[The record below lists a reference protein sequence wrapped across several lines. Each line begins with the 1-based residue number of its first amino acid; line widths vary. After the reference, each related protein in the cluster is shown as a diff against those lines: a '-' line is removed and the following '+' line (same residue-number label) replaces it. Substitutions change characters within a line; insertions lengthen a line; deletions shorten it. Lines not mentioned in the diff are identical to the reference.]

1 MMKACQGPP
10 VVYENKAHEMSIA
23 KNLKGNMAQ
32 YLARACASFKNAW
45 LISTFRGRNADI
57 VTKKSM
63 AKDTPSAKV
72 ADHADQLVQS
82 AKKGE
87 ESFDC
92 NHISIQ
98 IKFGTD
104 QSKEVQKPLGTSSF
118 LHTTINLLGIML
130 GLGMLSTPYA
140 LEEGGWMSLGIL
152 LTLALIC
159 CYTAFALARCL
170 DCDPKVL
177 NYQDIG
183 NQAFGMKGRIIVS
196 TFLYVEIIFI
206 AIGYTISLGDN
217 LAAIFI
223 NTELSFS
230 SWLHLTTPRFL
241 TIIAV
246 LIVLPTLWVRDL
258 SSISFLSWGGVTT
271 SLLLMFT
278 VTWAGLFGGLGF
290 SQTVPLINLQR
301 IPVSTGLYA
310 FCYAGHVVFP
320 TIYRSMKDPS
330 KFGKVILLSFVI
342 VTAIYSGFACLGG
355 TMFGSSVRSQIT
367 LNMPRHLLVTKFA
380 LWATVITPMSKYAL
394 QLSPVARELENLVA
408 SAWKPRGRRLTRI
421 CIVSVLLFSILAM
434 ALALPY
440 FGYVLALTGSFLSIT
455 MSIILPCIFYI
466 KITRKSISL
475 PMVLINVAF
484 ILVGLVLG
492 ISGTIASAK
501 NLIDSIH
508 RHARN

>member
-1 MMKACQGPP
+1 M
-10 VVYENKAHEMSIA
+10 A
-23 KNLKGNMAQ
+23 KKLFKNNMVH
-32 YLARACASFKNAW
+32 LSRACTSLNDAWPISIFKARTNREPP
-45 LISTFRGRNADI
+45 S
-57 VTKKSM
+57 
-63 AKDTPSAKV
+63 PSAIKV
-72 ADHADQLVQS
+72 SDHIDNHQFVLS
-82 AKKGE
+82 AKRGSE
-87 ESFDC
+87 EVFD

-98 IKFGTD
+98 IRLAD
-104 QSKEVQKPLGTSSF
+104 DSKDLQKPVGTSSF

-130 GLGMLSTPYA
+130 GLGLLSTPYA
-140 LEEGGWMSLGIL
+140 LEEGGWMSLGVL
-152 LTLALIC
+152 LTLSLIC

-183 NQAFGMKGRIIVS
+183 NQAFGVKGRIIVS

-217 LAAIFI
+217 IAAIFVDTQL
-223 NTELSFS
+223 NLST
-230 SWLHLTTPRFL
+230 WLHLTTPRLL

-246 LIVLPTLWVRDL
+246 VIVLPTLWVRDL

-278 VTWAGLFGGLGF
+278 LTWAGLFGGVGF
-290 SQTVPLINLQR
+290 SRNIPLINTHR

-320 TIYRSMKDPS
+320 TIYRSMKEPS
-330 KFGKVILLSFVI
+330 QFGRVIILSFVI

-355 TMFGSSVRSQIT
+355 TMFGSSVSAQIT

-408 SAWKPRGRRLTRI
+408 SAWKPKPRGRMVTRI
-421 CIVSVLLFSILAM
+421 FIVSFLLFSILAM

-455 MSIILPCIFYI
+455 MSIIFPCIFYI
-466 KITRKSISL
+466 KITRKTMTL
-475 PMVLINVAF
+475 PMVLMNIAF
-484 ILVGLVLG
+484 IVVGLVLS
-492 ISGTIASAK
+492 ICGTIASAK

-508 RHARN
+508 SHART